1 MCGICGGVICPKV
14 SKVMDLETL
23 RRMSGML
30 VHRGPDQ
37 DGFYLSKDKK
47 TGLGFRRLSII
58 DLSGGNQPISNED
71 GLIHVVFNG
80 EIYNFQELRSVLEK
94 QGHIFS
100 THSDTEVIVH
110 AYEQY
115 GIDCVQH
122 LHGMFAFAL
131 WDSARQKLFLARDR
145 LGKKPLYYWSGPDG
159 LYFASEL
166 KALLQIPKMPR
177 DVDQDALAAYF
188 RYQYVPA
195 PRSILQGV
203 YKLPPAHTLVFDSE
217 QNSLDISSYWQ
228 PEYEPKLHLSM
239 REAEEELLEE
249 LRRAVRQRLISDV
262 PLGALLSGG
271 IDSSLIV
278 ALMAESGPQVKTF
291 TIGFEESRFDER
303 PYARMVAQRYET
315 DHQELVVH
323 PDMLDVLPR
332 LAWYLDEPMADPSAL
347 PTYYV
352 SQMAHQ
358 HVTVVLNGDGGDE
371 NFGGYWHHTAS
382 LSAQQLSI
390 LPSWLRNGFLH
401 QLRWSSKRFPE
412 ISLLTRLSRFL
423 EQGDWPLWRMHESR
437 MTLFDTRSLYSLLPQ
452 LTDRSYESYFERIY
466 SGLSGLKKVDALLR
480 ADLLA
485 VLPGQLLVKMD
496 RMSMANSLETRSP
509 LLDHKVVELVARFP
523 INYKIAYGKKKILL
537 RHLAAR
543 FIPDSL
549 VRRPKMGFA
558 VPLPRWL
565 YREYAAPIR
574 DILQNPQACIYK
586 YVNFNAV
593 KQLLECA
600 TVEQS
605 VNSQRIWALLVLEEW
620 LQGVLN

>member
-1 MCGICGGVICPKV
+1 
-14 SKVMDLETL
+14 
-23 RRMSGML
+23 ML

-37 DGFYLSKDKK
+37 DGFYLSEDQKA
-47 TGLGFRRLSII
+47 GLGFRRLSII
-58 DLSGGNQPISNED
+58 DLSGGNQPISNEN

-94 QGHIFS
+94 QGHTFS
-100 THSDTEVIVH
+100 TRSDTEVIVH

-115 GIDCVQH
+115 GVDCVQY

-131 WDSARQKLFLARDR
+131 WDSSRQNMFLARDR
-145 LGKKPLYYWSGPDG
+145 LGKKPIYYWSGPDG

-177 DVDQDALAAYF
+177 DVDQVALAAYF
-188 RYQYVPA
+188 RYQYIPA
-195 PRSILQGV
+195 PCSILQGV

-217 QNSLDISSYWQ
+217 QNSLDISCYWQ

-323 PDMLDVLPR
+323 PYMLDVLPR

-352 SQMAHQ
+352 SQMARQ
-358 HVTVVLNGDGGDE
+358 YVTVVLNGDGGDE

-390 LPSWLRNGFLH
+390 LPGWLRNGFL
-401 QLRWSSKRFPE
+401 QLLCWSSGHFPH
-412 ISLLTRLSRFL
+412 ISLLPRLTRFL
-423 EQGDWPLWRMHESR
+423 EQGDWPLWKMHESR
-437 MTLFDTRSLYSLLPQ
+437 MTLFNMSSSHSLLLQ
-452 LTDRSYESYFERIY
+452 SASQSSENYYERVYG
-466 SGLSGLKKVDALLR
+466 GLPDLEDVDALLR

-496 RMSMANSLETRSP
+496 RMSMAHSLETRSP

-523 INYKIAYGKKKILL
+523 ADYKIAYGEKKILL
-537 RHLAAR
+537 RRLASR
-543 FIPDSL
+543 FIPNGL
-549 VRRPKMGFA
+549 ARRPKMGFA
-558 VPLPRWL
+558 VPLARWL
-565 YREYAAPIR
+565 YQEYAVPIR
-574 DILQNPQACIYK
+574 DILLDPQSYIYQ
-586 YVNFNAV
+586 YVKFSAV
-593 KQLLECA
+593 KQLLDCGP
-600 TVEQS
+600 VEQA

-620 LQGVLN
+620 FRGVLN